1 MEEIVSIEVY
11 YLDEP
16 VYDRDGRWEQYS
28 YQDEQEIFIP
38 YEAEPIGSV
47 KQEDYAQ
54 FIADYEQLP
63 FMMTIIIGA
72 AMDPAWY
79 YTGYVF
85 KINTE
90 ETYYIYASGA
100 GGSLAYCEDDVWE
113 EFLKKYIGSEPFEN
127 VGETA

>member
-1 MEEIVSIEVY
+1 MKKILTTIVCCISLFIFSGCVTISASQRSINIPMEEIVSIEVY

-90 ETYYIYASGA
+90 ETYYI
-100 GGSLAYCEDDVWE
+100 
-113 EFLKKYIGSEPFEN
+113 
-127 VGETA
+127 